1 MTTVEPRG
9 IERQNL
15 GGAFQTRAAGAG
27 KLQPK
32 AKRSQETVV
41 DVRESPATAEES
53 VKEPAAP
60 AKPHQR
66 TEAPPKETP
75 APKAAKAAKAA
86 KAQKAA
92 APAKQQ
98 IIVYL
103 PANLADRLRAA
114 GEQTGR
120 THLQLVTDALDAT
133 HERLDELL
141 ASAGYVEAQSSSLFG
156 KTARPVARRPGRR
169 GSNQVSLRPPADVR
183 DVMDRLVEK
192 HSAPNR
198 SVLIEVALDAHLPR

>member
-75 APKAAKAAKAA
+75 AA